1 MGNKRGTVPT
11 SRGKRGHNG
20 STARRTGGPAAAMAA
35 AQEGAFRAILT
46 SARTELV
53 SVDDALDAESWAS
66 QLRSMWHRM
75 SLVDG
80 ADPEEVFGGALVDWL
95 AGQHQPA
102 ALAALRALGGVG
114 SEWFAGRAARAA
126 DRLARAGVSEP
137 AWAGEVGQATPTE
150 AWRLSEDYYGD
161 GYAIFVG
168 FTRPGATA
176 HTVNV
181 YIDRNLGGIAK
192 DAFVAAEPLDDVLD
206 AVRRTLA
213 DEDVDLEQQDLADAA
228 AEIRAA
234 FGCTDRT
241 LGPPGSDTLL
251 AVRGLI
257 EARLRLLPPNGQV
270 AEWPSLTDPE
280 RDALL
285 DEFCASPEAAGLSGC
300 PDLAAVAHD
309 ILSFTCDYLD
319 GRPLR
324 WSPTVVEVFLA
335 DWFPRKI
342 SAGRDYFAQ
351 VPQVTK
357 SWIRF
362 AGRIRHID
370 GRHVAETLT
379 AVDRWTPELL
389 GGADDPATWGPAKA
403 FVMAAQQAGVDIT
416 DQRAVDEYMEVYND
430 QLASGPA
437 AGARAATLRNRVR
450 LGH

>member
-126 DRLARAGVSEP
+126 DRLARSGVSEP

-168 FTRPGATA
+168 FTRPGAAA

-228 AEIRAA
+228 AEIRTA

-389 GGADDPATWGPAKA
+389 GGRRPRD
-403 FVMAAQQAGVDIT
+403 
-416 DQRAVDEYMEVYND
+416 
-430 QLASGPA
+430 L
-437 AGARAATLRNRVR
+437 GARQSLRHGRATGRGRHHR
-450 LGH
+450 PTCRR